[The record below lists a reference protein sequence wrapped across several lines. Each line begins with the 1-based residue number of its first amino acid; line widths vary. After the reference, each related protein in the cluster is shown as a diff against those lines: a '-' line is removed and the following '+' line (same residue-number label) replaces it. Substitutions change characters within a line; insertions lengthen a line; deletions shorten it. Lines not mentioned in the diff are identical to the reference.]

1 MCLAGRNSFFVS
13 FICFLYRSLRYDNS
27 MCQHWPSCSNLAQD
41 TSNRSSQHYDASISK
56 SSFAPATSAVGLN
69 ASNPSSHLPRC
80 PVLRARRSVVTD
92 CAQPPKLTPC
102 RRPRFSPA
110 FGRPTTIIAGILPA
124 ASVLRGVRSPCTP
137 GPWPPIAR
145 SAIHP
150 FLNRRSAE
158 FP

>member
-1 MCLAGRNSFFVS
+1 
-13 FICFLYRSLRYDNS
+13 
-27 MCQHWPSCSNLAQD
+27 MCQHSTSSSTWPKTLPMDHPNITMLAFPSLPSLPQL
-41 TSNRSSQHYDASISK
+41 RPYI
-56 SSFAPATSAVGLN
+56 GLN
-69 ASNPSSHLPRC
+69 AGNSSSHLPC
-80 PVLRARRSVVTD
+80 GPVHRARRSVVTD

-137 GPWPPIAR
+137 GASPPIAR

-150 FLNRRSAE
+150 FCNRRSAE